1 MKTAILFGSTGLVG
15 GLLLNLLIKDEN
27 YKKIKIFNRS
37 PIEISN
43 PKIEIIQTDFT
54 KLENFK
60 NQMVGDECFFC
71 IGTTKK
77 KTPSKQDYI
86 NIEYNLPIKIGKICK
101 ENNIEIFTYISSIG
115 AGANKSNLYLKNK
128 GMAEE
133 ELKKLNFRKFIA
145 IRPSFLIGNRK
156 EERLGEKIGIFAM
169 KCISPF
175 LVGSL
180 KKYKSIN
187 SEIVANSIIKIINSD
202 IPGGIFEPPQLISIE
217 KSRNF

>member
-101 ENNIEIFTYISSIG
+101 ENNIEIFT
-115 AGANKSNLYLKNK
+115 
-128 GMAEE
+128 
-133 ELKKLNFRKFIA
+133 
-145 IRPSFLIGNRK
+145 
-156 EERLGEKIGIFAM
+156 
-169 KCISPF
+169 
-175 LVGSL
+175 
-180 KKYKSIN
+180 
-187 SEIVANSIIKIINSD
+187 
-202 IPGGIFEPPQLISIE
+202 
-217 KSRNF
+217 